1 MSKIEQ
7 RLKKI
12 ATVSS
17 YEDKT
22 LIISRSK
29 KCFSQILSN
38 CTVMCNS
45 IKKSIKSTKKSTT
58 SLLFSNLLKFENTKS
73 KETKINLD
81 FSKQSSKKSHDTIV
95 NDLKSL
101 SSFSSK
107 LNKVETLRQ
116 KSHNKLDSEKDN
128 TTTVE
133 FDTKNS
139 FSLLNIKRT
148 ENTSLILS
156 NSKES
161 MFEKISENES
171 SAYLSSITSK

>member
-1 MSKIEQ
+1 M
-7 RLKKI
+7 
-12 ATVSS
+12 
-17 YEDKT
+17 
-22 LIISRSK
+22 
-29 KCFSQILSN
+29 
-38 CTVMCNS
+38 
-45 IKKSIKSTKKSTT
+45 
-58 SLLFSNLLKFENTKS
+58 
-73 KETKINLD
+73 D

-156 NSKES
+156 NSKG
-161 MFEKISENES
+161 K
-171 SAYLSSITSK
+171 

>member
-1 MSKIEQ
+1 M
-7 RLKKI
+7 
-12 ATVSS
+12 
-17 YEDKT
+17 
-22 LIISRSK
+22 
-29 KCFSQILSN
+29 
-38 CTVMCNS
+38 
-45 IKKSIKSTKKSTT
+45 
-58 SLLFSNLLKFENTKS
+58 
-73 KETKINLD
+73 D

-116 KSHNKLDSEKDN
+116 KSHYKLDSEKDN

-156 NSKES
+156 NSKG
-161 MFEKISENES
+161 K
-171 SAYLSSITSK
+171 